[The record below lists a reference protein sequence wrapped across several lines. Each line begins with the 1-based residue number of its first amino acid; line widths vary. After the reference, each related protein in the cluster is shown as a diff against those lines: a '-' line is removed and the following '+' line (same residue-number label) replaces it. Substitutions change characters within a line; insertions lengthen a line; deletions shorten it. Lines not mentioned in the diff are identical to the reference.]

1 MTGMTWNLLGHEWA
15 EEMLRQH
22 ITTGQLRHAYLFS
35 GPRGVGRR
43 SLALRFA
50 QAINCTQPPA
60 PGEPCR
66 ECRICRQIE
75 AMQQADL
82 NILQSAQEGDTLKVD
97 NVRELQH
104 MLALAP
110 YESNYRVALLL
121 RFEEANESA
130 QNALLKTLEEPNSRV
145 VLLATADDPENLLPT
160 ITSRCELMRL
170 RPMAPAVLSA
180 RLQDMR
186 ELEISQADLIAQI
199 AGGRPGYAL
208 RLIDNP
214 DLLAERQQAMQD
226 CLNLLGLTRLER
238 ISFVESLTKGRARAD
253 AKGDLR
259 GELTVWLSFWRDV
272 LLAGLEGA
280 SPLTNLD
287 YQIEIEQVAAR
298 TDPQTAARLIAALEH
313 SFVRLNNANLQV
325 MLDNLLLDWPFL
337 SM

>member
-104 MLALAP
+104 MLSLAP

-130 QNALLKTLEEPNSRV
+130 QNALLKTLEEPNPRV

-238 ISFVESLTKGRARAD
+238 MSFVESLTKGRARAD

-287 YQIEIEQVAAR
+287 YQTEIEQVAAR
-298 TDPQTAARLIAALEH
+298 TDPQIAARLVAALEH

-325 MLDNLLLDWPFL
+325 MLDNLLLDWPYL
-337 SM
+337 NA

>member
-1 MTGMTWNLLGHEWA
+1 
-15 EEMLRQH
+15 MLRQH

-298 TDPQTAARLIAALEH
+298 TDPQTAARLVAALEH

>member
-298 TDPQTAARLIAALEH
+298 TDPQTAARLVAALEH
-313 SFVRLNNANLQV
+313 SFLRLNNANLQV

>member
-50 QAINCTQPPA
+50 QAINCTQPPE
-60 PGEPCR
+60 PGQPCR

-82 NILQSAQEGDTLKVD
+82 NILQSPAEGDTLKVEA
-97 NVRELQH
+97 VRELQH

-121 RFEEANESA
+121 RFEEANENA
-130 QNALLKTLEEPNSRV
+130 QNALLKTLEEPNPRV
-145 VLLATADDPENLLPT
+145 VLLVTADDPENLLPT
-160 ITSRCELMRL
+160 ISSRCELMRL
-170 RPMAPAVLSA
+170 RPMAPAILSA

-208 RLIDNP
+208 RLIDEPN
-214 DLLAERQQAMQD
+214 LLDERQQALQD
-226 CLNLLGLTRLER
+226 CLNLLGLSRLER
-238 ISFVESLTKGRARAD
+238 MSFVESLTKGRARAD

-259 GELTVWLSFWRDV
+259 GELTAWLSFWRDV
-272 LLAGLEGA
+272 MLAGLGSA
-280 SPLTNLD
+280 APLTNLD
-287 YQIEIEQVAAR
+287 YQAEIQQVAAR
-298 TDPQTAARLIAALEH
+298 TDAQTAACLVAALEH

-325 MLDNLLLDWPFL
+325 MLDNLLLDWPQL
-337 SM
+337 NT

>member
-1 MTGMTWNLLGHEWA
+1 
-15 EEMLRQH
+15 MLRQH

-104 MLALAP
+104 MLSLAP

-130 QNALLKTLEEPNSRV
+130 QNALLKTLEEPNPRV
-145 VLLATADDPENLLPT
+145 VLLATADDPENMLPT

-238 ISFVESLTKGRARAD
+238 MSFVESMTKGRARAD

-259 GELTVWLSFWRDV
+259 GELTAWLSFWRDV

-287 YQIEIEQVAAR
+287 YQTEIEQVAAR
-298 TDPQTAARLIAALEH
+298 TDPQIAARLVTALEH

-325 MLDNLLLDWPFL
+325 MLDNLLLDWPYL
-337 SM
+337 NA

>member
-50 QAINCTQPPA
+50 QAINCTQPPE

-82 NILQSAQEGDTLKVD
+82 NILQSPAEGDTLKVEA
-97 NVRELQH
+97 VRELQH

-121 RFEEANESA
+121 RFEEANENA
-130 QNALLKTLEEPNSRV
+130 QNALLKTLEEPNPRV
-145 VLLATADDPENLLPT
+145 VLLVTADDPENLLPT
-160 ITSRCELMRL
+160 ISSRCELMRL

-208 RLIDNP
+208 RLIDEPN
-214 DLLAERQQAMQD
+214 LLDERQQALQD
-226 CLNLLGLTRLER
+226 CLNLLGLSRLER
-238 ISFVESLTKGRARAD
+238 MSFVESLTKGRARAD

-259 GELTVWLSFWRDV
+259 GELTAWLSFWRDV
-272 LLAGLEGA
+272 MLAGLGSA
-280 SPLTNLD
+280 APLTNLD
-287 YQIEIEQVAAR
+287 YQAEIQQVAAR
-298 TDPQTAARLIAALEH
+298 TDAQTAACLVAALEH

-325 MLDNLLLDWPFL
+325 MLDNLLLDWPQL
-337 SM
+337 NT

>member
-50 QAINCTQPPA
+50 QAINCTQPPE
-60 PGEPCR
+60 PGQPCR

-82 NILQSAQEGDTLKVD
+82 NILQSPAEGDTLKVEA
-97 NVRELQH
+97 VRELQH

-121 RFEEANESA
+121 RFEEANENA
-130 QNALLKTLEEPNSRV
+130 QNALLKTLEEPNPRV
-145 VLLATADDPENLLPT
+145 VLLVTADDPQNLLPT
-160 ITSRCELMRL
+160 ISSRCELMRL

-208 RLIDNP
+208 RLIDEPN
-214 DLLAERQQAMQD
+214 LLDERQQALQD
-226 CLNLLGLTRLER
+226 CLNLLGLSRLER
-238 ISFVESLTKGRARAD
+238 MSFVESLTKGRARAD

-259 GELTVWLSFWRDV
+259 GELTAWLSFWRDV
-272 LLAGLEGA
+272 MLAGLGSA
-280 SPLTNLD
+280 APLTNLD
-287 YQIEIEQVAAR
+287 YQAEIQQVAAR
-298 TDPQTAARLIAALEH
+298 TDAQTAACLVAALEH

-325 MLDNLLLDWPFL
+325 MLDNLLLDWPQL
-337 SM
+337 NT

>member
-1 MTGMTWNLLGHEWA
+1 
-15 EEMLRQH
+15 
-22 ITTGQLRHAYLFS
+22 
-35 GPRGVGRR
+35 
-43 SLALRFA
+43 
-50 QAINCTQPPA
+50 
-60 PGEPCR
+60 
-66 ECRICRQIE
+66 
-75 AMQQADL
+75 MQQADL
-82 NILQSAQEGDTLKVD
+82 NILQSEQEGSTLKVEA
-97 NVRELQH
+97 VRELQH

-130 QNALLKTLEEPNSRV
+130 QNALLKTLEEPNPRV

-186 ELEISQADLIAQI
+186 ALEIAQADLIAQI

-238 ISFVESLTKGRARAD
+238 MSFVESLTKGRARAD

-259 GELTVWLSFWRDV
+259 GELTAWLSFWRDV

-287 YQIEIEQVAAR
+287 YQSEIEQVAAR
-298 TDPQTAARLIAALEH
+298 TDPRTAARLVAALEH

-325 MLDNLLLDWPFL
+325 MLDNLLLDWPYL
-337 SM
+337 NA